1 MRHPGFIQLIA
12 EEDSVA
18 FFNTPRILEQ
28 VHEPQLHML
37 LTISGEKKLECFS
50 KNVINTD
57 FSEIMF

>member
-1 MRHPGFIQLIA
+1 M
-12 EEDSVA
+12 A